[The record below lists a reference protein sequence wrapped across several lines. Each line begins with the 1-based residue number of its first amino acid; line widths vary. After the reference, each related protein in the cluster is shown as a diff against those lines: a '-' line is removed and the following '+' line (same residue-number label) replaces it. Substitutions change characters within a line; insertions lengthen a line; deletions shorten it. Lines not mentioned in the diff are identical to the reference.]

1 MPALFGSYSP
11 TSLWLRPE
19 QARPRQVL
27 KAVTRVPCR
36 RRRAQVQCGTRM
48 KAMAIQSMNELFLHG
63 LQDIYYAEN
72 QITKTLKEM
81 MNQRIDAALFDNLE
95 HHLEET
101 QEQIKRL
108 EQIFRALGQA
118 PQGVTCQAILGLIE
132 EGQNLV
138 REIEDEN
145 VRDAAM
151 LASAQAMERYEIT
164 RYGTLVA
171 WADQLGGAIVTDQ
184 TALGSLEVV

>member
-1 MPALFGSYSP
+1 
-11 TSLWLRPE
+11 
-19 QARPRQVL
+19 
-27 KAVTRVPCR
+27 
-36 RRRAQVQCGTRM
+36 M
-48 KAMAIQSMNELFLHG
+48 KAMTIQSMNQLFLHG

-81 MNQRIDAALFDNLE
+81 MSQRIDAALFDNLE

-132 EGQNLV
+132 EGQDLV

-151 LASAQAMERYEIT
+151 LASAQAIERYEIT

-171 WADQLGGAIVTDQ
+171 WADQIGRSGVVDQ
-184 TALGSLEVV
+184 QQLGSLEIVDLLQLSLDEEKNQDARLTALAESRINRHAVA

>member
-1 MPALFGSYSP
+1 
-11 TSLWLRPE
+11 
-19 QARPRQVL
+19 
-27 KAVTRVPCR
+27 
-36 RRRAQVQCGTRM
+36 M
-48 KAMAIQSMNELFLHG
+48 KAMTIHSMNELFLHG

-72 QITKTLKEM
+72 QITKVLQEM

-108 EQIFRALGQA
+108 EQIFRALGQT

-132 EGQNLV
+132 EGQELV
-138 REIEDEN
+138 REIEDET

-151 LASAQAMERYEIT
+151 LASAQAIERYEIT

-171 WADQLGGAIVTDQ
+171 WADQIGRGGVVDQ
-184 TALGSLEVV
+184 QQLGSLEIVDLLQLSLDEEKNQDARMTALAESRINRHAAA

>member
-1 MPALFGSYSP
+1 
-11 TSLWLRPE
+11 
-19 QARPRQVL
+19 
-27 KAVTRVPCR
+27 
-36 RRRAQVQCGTRM
+36 
-48 KAMAIQSMNELFLHG
+48 
-63 LQDIYYAEN
+63 
-72 QITKTLKEM
+72 

-108 EQIFRALGQA
+108 EQIFRALGQT

-132 EGQNLV
+132 EGQELV

-151 LASAQAMERYEIT
+151 LASAQAIERYEIT

-171 WADQLGGAIVTDQ
+171 WADQIGRGSVVDQ
-184 TALGSLEVV
+184 QQLGSLEIVDLLQLSLDEEKNQDARMAALAESRINRHAAA

>member
-1 MPALFGSYSP
+1 M
-11 TSLWLRPE
+11 TI
-19 QARPRQVL
+19 
-27 KAVTRVPCR
+27 K
-36 RRRAQVQCGTRM
+36 
-48 KAMAIQSMNELFLHG
+48 SMDELFLHG

-72 QITKTLKEM
+72 QIAKALREM

-118 PQGVTCQAILGLIE
+118 PQGVTCQAILGLVE
-132 EGQNLV
+132 EG
-138 REIEDEN
+138 DETLRAIQDEK

-171 WADQLGGAIVTDQ
+171 WADQLGEKGVVDRKQLGNLEIVDLLQLTLDEEKSQ
-184 TALGSLEVV
+184 DARLTALAESRINRHAAV

>member
-1 MPALFGSYSP
+1 M
-11 TSLWLRPE
+11 T
-19 QARPRQVL
+19 
-27 KAVTRVPCR
+27 
-36 RRRAQVQCGTRM
+36 
-48 KAMAIQSMNELFLHG
+48 IQSMNELFLHG

-72 QITKTLKEM
+72 HIVKNLKEM
-81 MNQRIDAALFDNLE
+81 MDQQIDSALFDNLE

-108 EQIFRALGQA
+108 EQIFRALGQT

-132 EGQNLV
+132 EGQELV
-138 REIEDEN
+138 RAVEAEN

-151 LASAQAMERYEIT
+151 LASAQAIERYEIT

-171 WADQLGGAIVTDQ
+171 WADQLGQNGIVDQ
-184 TALGSLEVV
+184 KQLGSLEIVDLLQLSLDEEKNQDARLTALAESRINRQAAA